1 LKLERIAAEFVGF
14 FLVLVPKPNNF
25 PTTSGWVAAAIVGTA
40 WRGVIVQIAAGS
52 KQKTKCEGEKNQF
65 LHVLFFFKNEV
76 LTTAH
81 QNQNLRRGHFVG
93 ANRISVYWTGI
104 GFIQLYYYIFQYSLP
119 LALAN

>member
-14 FLVLVPKPNNF
+14 FLVLVPKPSNF
-25 PTTSGWVAAAIVGTA
+25 PTTSGRVAAVATAIVGTA

-65 LHVLFFFKNEV
+65 LHVLFFFKNEG

-81 QNQNLRRGHFVG
+81 QNQNL
-93 ANRISVYWTGI
+93 
-104 GFIQLYYYIFQYSLP
+104 
-119 LALAN
+119 